1 MPCIIKDY
9 TNKIIQKMNEVDI
22 IALATQIYFYEMS
35 DQMETL
41 LDRTNYLFIKDY

>member
-1 MPCIIKDY
+1 
-9 TNKIIQKMNEVDI
+9 MNEVDI

-35 DQMETL
+35 GQMETL